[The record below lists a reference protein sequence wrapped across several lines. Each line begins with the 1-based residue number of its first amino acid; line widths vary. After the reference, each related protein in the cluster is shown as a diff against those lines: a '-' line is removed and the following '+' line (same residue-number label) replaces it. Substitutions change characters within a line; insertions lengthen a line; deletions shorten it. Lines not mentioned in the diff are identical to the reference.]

1 MSTISTESIQQQS
14 LEADLKNIIVQIQRF
29 KQKNF
34 SGELV
39 IESLNKQTRFAFV
52 FRLGRLIW
60 VGANSDPMLYWKR
73 HLAKQHN
80 PIPIEWIESIS
91 NPYTPQQSSLRL
103 VDLMIEDTL
112 TRQELTNIT
121 IGVAIEVFFDLIQC
135 SKSSED
141 RFNIKTVD
149 HEPQK
154 NTEEEEDYESSSKSI
169 FFLPLLETD
178 PILKTAV
185 RGWQEWQS
193 NFNTAFSP
201 NLFPVIQKTDL
212 ISSLPENSTERIM
225 LLTIDGTKTMRDLA
239 AEHQYPL
246 PEVAGSILTFL
257 KSGSIGLSRTVVLN
271 KSIESRTPKIIKK
284 GITVACIDDSP
295 LVYQTLSQILTAHG
309 YDCYGVQE
317 PLRIMPQL
325 IKNKPDFIFLDLL
338 MPIINGYEV
347 CAQIRKTPSLKHI
360 PVVILTGKD
369 GLVDRMRSKMVG
381 STDFLSKPVSAETVL
396 KILEKHITVRSQS

>member
-1 MSTISTESIQQQS
+1 MSTASTESIQKQS
-14 LEADLKNIIVQIQRF
+14 LETDLKNVIVQIQQFR
-29 KQKNF
+29 QQNF

-39 IESLNKQTRFAFV
+39 VESLNKQTCFAFV

-60 VGANSDPMLYWKR
+60 LGSNSDPVSYWRR
-73 HLAKQHN
+73 HLAKQES
-80 PIPIEWIESIS
+80 PIPTEWIETIS
-91 NPYTPQQSSLRL
+91 NPHTPQQSSLRL
-103 VDLMIEDTL
+103 ADLMIEDTL
-112 TRQELTNIT
+112 TRQELTNIS
-121 IGVAIEVFFDLIQC
+121 IGVAAEVFFDLIQF
-135 SKSSED
+135 SKSTED
-141 RFNIKTVD
+141 KFSVRLFSY
-149 HEPQK
+149 EPQK
-154 NTEEEEDYESSSKSI
+154 SDEEDEDGTSTKSTL
-169 FFLPLLETD
+169 FLPLLETD

-185 RGWQEWQS
+185 KNWQEWQT

-201 NLFPVIQKTDL
+201 NLFPVVQKTDL
-212 ISSLPENSTERIM
+212 IASLPEESNERMM
-225 LLTIDGTKTMRDLA
+225 LSTIDGTKTMRDLA

-246 PEVAGSILTFL
+246 PELAKSILFFL
-257 KSGSIGLSRTVVLN
+257 KSGSIGLSRTAVPSR
-271 KSIESRTPKIIKK
+271 SIESRTPKIIKK

-317 PLRIMPQL
+317 PLKIMPQL

-396 KILEKHITVRSQS
+396 KILEKHITVRS

>member
-1 MSTISTESIQQQS
+1 MSTISTELIQQQS
-14 LEADLKNIIVQIQRF
+14 LEMDLKSVIVQIQKFR
-29 KQKNF
+29 QQNF

-39 IESLNKQTRFAFV
+39 VESLNKQTCFAFV

-60 VGANSDPMLYWKR
+60 LGANSDPVSYWQR
-73 HLAKQHN
+73 HLAAQAN
-80 PIPIEWIESIS
+80 PVPTEWIEIIA
-91 NPYTPQQSSLRL
+91 NPRTPMQSSLRL

-121 IGVAIEVFFDLIQC
+121 ISVATEIFFDLIQF
-135 SKSSED
+135 SKSTED
-141 RFNIKTVD
+141 KFNVKIVSYD
-149 HEPQK
+149 PQK
-154 NTEEEEDYESSSKSI
+154 PEQDEEYDTSSKSI

-185 RGWQEWQS
+185 KTWQEWQT

-212 ISSLPENSTERIM
+212 IASLPKESNERMM
-225 LLTIDGTKTMRDLA
+225 LSTIDGTKTMRDLA
-239 AEHQYPL
+239 TEHQYPL
-246 PEVAGSILTFL
+246 PELAKSILFFL
-257 KSGSIGLSRTVVLN
+257 KSGSIGLSRTAVPSR
-271 KSIESRTPKIIKK
+271 SIESRTPKIIKK

-317 PLRIMPQL
+317 PLKIMPQL

-396 KILEKHITVRSQS
+396 KILEKHITVRS

>member
-1 MSTISTESIQQQS
+1 MSTASTESLQHKS
-14 LEADLKNIIVQIQRF
+14 LETDLKNVILQIQKFR
-29 KQKNF
+29 QQNF

-39 IESLNKQTRFAFV
+39 VESLNKQTCFAFV

-60 VGANSDPMLYWKR
+60 LGSNSDPVSYWKR
-73 HLAKQHN
+73 HLAKQEN
-80 PIPIEWIESIS
+80 PIPVEWIENIS
-91 NPYTPQQSSLRL
+91 NPHTPQQSSLRL
-103 VDLMIEDTL
+103 ADLMVEDTL
-112 TRQELTNIT
+112 TRQELTNIS
-121 IGVAIEVFFDLIQC
+121 IGVATEVFFDLIQF
-135 SKSSED
+135 SKSTED
-141 RFNIKTVD
+141 KFDLRLFSY
-149 HEPQK
+149 EPQK
-154 NTEEEEDYESSSKSI
+154 SDEDDEDGTATKSTL
-169 FFLPLLETD
+169 FLPLLETD

-185 RGWQEWQS
+185 RNWQEWQT

-201 NLFPVIQKTDL
+201 NLFPVVQKTDL
-212 ISSLPENSTERIM
+212 IASLPADSHEKTM
-225 LLTIDGTKTMRDLA
+225 LSTIDGTKTMRDLA

-246 PEVAGSILTFL
+246 PELAKSILFFL
-257 KSGSIGLSRTVVLN
+257 KSGSIGLSRTAVPSR
-271 KSIESRTPKIIKK
+271 SIESRAPKIIKK

-317 PLRIMPQL
+317 PLKIMPQL
-325 IKNKPDFIFLDLL
+325 IKNRPDFIFLDLL

-396 KILEKHITVRSQS
+396 KILEKHITVRS

>member
-1 MSTISTESIQQQS
+1 MSTASTESIQQKS
-14 LEADLKNIIVQIQRF
+14 LETDLKNVIVQIQQFR
-29 KQKNF
+29 QENF

-39 IESLNKQTRFAFV
+39 VESINKQARFAFV

-60 VGANSDPMLYWKR
+60 LGSNSDPVSYWQR
-73 HLAKQHN
+73 HLAKQEN
-80 PIPIEWIESIS
+80 PIPVEWIESIS
-91 NPYTPQQSSLRL
+91 NPHTPQQSSLRL
-103 VDLMIEDTL
+103 ADLMIEDTL

-121 IGVAIEVFFDLIQC
+121 IGVATEVFFDLIQL
-135 SKSSED
+135 SKSAED
-141 RFNIKTVD
+141 KFSVRLFSY
-149 HEPQK
+149 EPQK
-154 NTEEEEDYESSSKSI
+154 NDEDDEDGTATKSTL
-169 FFLPLLETD
+169 FLPLLETD

-185 RGWQEWQS
+185 KTWQEWQT

-201 NLFPVIQKTDL
+201 NLFPVVQKTDL
-212 ISSLPENSTERIM
+212 IASLPEDSNEKMM
-225 LLTIDGTKTMRDLA
+225 LSTIDGTKTIRDLA
-239 AEHQYPL
+239 AQHEYPL
-246 PEVAGSILTFL
+246 PELAKSILFFL
-257 KSGSIGLSRTVVLN
+257 KSGSIGLSRTAVPSR
-271 KSIESRTPKIIKK
+271 SIESRTPKIIKK

-317 PLRIMPQL
+317 PLKIMPQL

-396 KILEKHITVRSQS
+396 KILEKHIAVRSQS

>member
-1 MSTISTESIQQQS
+1 MSTASTESIQQQS
-14 LEADLKNIIVQIQRF
+14 LAADLKSIIVQVQQFR
-29 KQKNF
+29 QQNF

-39 IESLNKQTRFAFV
+39 IESLNKQTCFAFV

-60 VGANSDPMLYWKR
+60 VGSNSDPVSYWQR
-73 HLAKQHN
+73 HLAKQEN
-80 PIPIEWIESIS
+80 PIPTEWIETIA
-91 NPYTPQQSSLRL
+91 NPHTPQQSSLRL

-121 IGVAIEVFFDLIQC
+121 IGVAIEVFFDLIQF
-135 SKSSED
+135 SKSTED
-141 RFNIKTVD
+141 KFNIKTVNYD
-149 HEPQK
+149 PQK
-154 NTEEEEDYESSSKSI
+154 YVEEGEEYDTSSKSI

-185 RGWQEWQS
+185 KNWQEWQS
-193 NFNTAFSP
+193 NFNVAFSP
-201 NLFPVIQKTDL
+201 NLFPVVQKTDL
-212 ISSLPENSTERIM
+212 ISSLPQDSGEKMM
-225 LLTIDGTKTMRDLA
+225 LSTIDGTKTMRDLA
-239 AEHQYPL
+239 IEHQYPL
-246 PEVAGSILTFL
+246 PELAKSILFFL
-257 KSGSIGLSRTVVLN
+257 KSGSIGLSRTAVPSR
-271 KSIESRTPKIIKK
+271 SIESRTPRIIKK

-317 PLRIMPQL
+317 PLKIMSQL

-347 CAQIRKTPSLKHI
+347 CAQIRRTPSLKHI

-396 KILEKHITVRSQS
+396 KILEKHITVRS

>member
-1 MSTISTESIQQQS
+1 MSTASTELIQQQS
-14 LEADLKNIIVQIQRF
+14 SEADLKNVIVQIQQFR
-29 KQKNF
+29 QNNF

-39 IESLNKQTRFAFV
+39 VESLNQQTCFAFV

-60 VGANSDPMLYWKR
+60 LGANSDPVSYWRR
-73 HLAKQHN
+73 HLAKQGN
-80 PIPIEWIESIS
+80 SIPIEWIEIIS
-91 NPYTPQQSSLRL
+91 NPRTPQKSSLRL

-121 IGVAIEVFFDLIQC
+121 IGVATEVFFDLIQF
-135 SKSSED
+135 SKSTED
-141 RFNIKTVD
+141 KFSIKVVNYD
-149 HEPQK
+149 PQK
-154 NTEEEEDYESSSKSI
+154 NDEEEDDDTSSKSI

-178 PILKTAV
+178 PVLKTAV
-185 RGWQEWQS
+185 KAWQEWQT
-193 NFNTAFSP
+193 NFNIAFSP
-201 NLFPVIQKTDL
+201 NLFPVVQNTDL
-212 ISSLPENSTERIM
+212 IASLPEDSNERMM
-225 LLTIDGTKTMRDLA
+225 LSTIDGTKTMRDLA

-246 PEVAGSILTFL
+246 PELAKSILFFL
-257 KSGSIGLSRTVVLN
+257 KSGSVGLSRTSVPSR
-271 KSIESRTPKIIKK
+271 SIENRTPKIIKK
-284 GITVACIDDSP
+284 GVMVACIDDSP

-317 PLRIMPQL
+317 PLKIMPQL

-347 CAQIRKTPSLKHI
+347 CAQIRKTPSLKYI

-396 KILEKHITVRSQS
+396 KILEKHITTRSQS

>member
-1 MSTISTESIQQQS
+1 MSTASTESIQQQS
-14 LEADLKNIIVQIQRF
+14 LETDLKNIILQIQQFR
-29 KQKNF
+29 QKNF

-39 IESLNKQTRFAFV
+39 VESLNKQICFAFV

-60 VGANSDPMLYWKR
+60 LGSNSDPVSYWQR
-73 HLAKQHN
+73 HLAKQQN
-80 PIPIEWIESIS
+80 PIPTEWIETIS
-91 NPYTPQQSSLRL
+91 NPRTPQQSSLRL

-121 IGVAIEVFFDLIQC
+121 IGVAVEVFFDLIQF

-141 RFNIKTVD
+141 KFSFRVINYD
-149 HEPQK
+149 PQK
-154 NTEEEEDYESSSKSI
+154 YTDEEEEYDTSSKSI

-185 RGWQEWQS
+185 KAWQDWQS
-193 NFNTAFSP
+193 NFNAAFSP
-201 NLFPVIQKTDL
+201 NLFPVVQKTDL
-212 ISSLPENSTERIM
+212 IASLPEESDERKM
-225 LLTIDGTKTMRDLA
+225 LSMIDGTKTMRDLA
-239 AEHQYPL
+239 VEHQYPL
-246 PEVAGSILTFL
+246 ADLAKSILFFL
-257 KSGSIGLSRTVVLN
+257 KSGSLGLSRTAVPSR
-271 KSIESRTPKIIKK
+271 SIESRVPKILKK

-317 PLRIMPQL
+317 PLKIMPLL

-396 KILEKHITVRSQS
+396 KILEKHITVRS